1 MLTDVLNIC
10 EATEHTRV
18 VLDDTADTIRTVLN
32 ELLLISSGIVQLNG
46 VGDSYSSTTA
56 QLADGMK
63 NVAGVLKIS
72 GNTFDQSLAML
83 AAANDLT

>member
-1 MLTDVLNIC
+1 MLTDVLNIG

-46 VGDSYSSTTA
+46 VGDIKRTIYI
-56 QLADGMK
+56 K
-63 NVAGVLKIS
+63 VVLVVSRVELHGLHIVEVV
-72 GNTFDQSLAML
+72 
-83 AAANDLT
+83 